1 MYHSRKGFTLIE
13 LLVVIAIIAI
23 LAAILFPVFAQ
34 AKAAAKKT
42 SSISNTKQ
50 QILGL
55 ILYAGDSDDTFICEW
70 PYNNFNG
77 QVNTPQAYDWD
88 HTFHPYLN
96 PYIKST
102 QVWHAPGA
110 GSEEYVSKKIYGT
123 IDPIGFDSALTGG
136 YPMGYMMNE
145 TGWSDNNYNDLNK
158 ILGAGLSQTVLSHP
172 AEQVILIQDSGLN
185 EWGTGGYQVGFTT
198 DGGSSYL
205 AQPSDPNSTLKWT
218 QFYNVPGCDWGLAGF
233 PQVVPF
239 RYSTPGNCV
248 AFFDGHSKF
257 ALTLKLKNIQPY
269 SYDFDNVAK
278 NF

>member
-1 MYHSRKGFTLIE
+1 MVKARNAFTLIE

-34 AKAAAKKT
+34 ARAQAKKAT
-42 SSISNTKQ
+42 SISNTKQ

-55 ILYAGDSDDTFICEW
+55 LMYGNDSDDTFICEW

-77 QVNTPQAYDWD
+77 QVGTPQAYDWD
-88 HTFHPYLN
+88 HSFHPYLN
-96 PYIKST
+96 PYIKN
-102 QVWHAPGA
+102 QQIWHSPGA

-123 IDPIGFDSALTGG
+123 SDPIGFDSNLTGG

-158 ILGAGLSQTVLSHP
+158 ILGAGLQQSVLSHP
-172 AEQVILIQDSGLN
+172 AEQVILIEDTGLP
-185 EWGTGGYQVGFTT
+185 EWGNNGYQVGYTT

-205 AQPSDPNSTLKWT
+205 AQPSDPNMRLTWFN
-218 QFYNVPGCDWGLAGF
+218 FYNVPGVDWGLAGF
-233 PQVVPF
+233 PVVVPF
-239 RYSTPGNCV
+239 RYVQGGNTV

-257 ALTLKLKNIQPY
+257 VTSLQLKNVQPY
-269 SYDFDNVAK
+269 SYNWDTITS